1 MKKRKCMAD
10 GGVIEQASRKV
21 RQAVGGIADFLHV
34 GKPAETTVLPPG
46 QRRIPDDRPIVQA
59 DMRPDM
65 PQERNPRRFAEAV
78 DQRKQARSGG
88 YADGGII
95 PVDIRSGLM
104 DAVVRPIADDWAQGN
119 KAIKSIRNRYPT
131 IDAAVG
137 LHPVVAA
144 SQLAN
149 DVMSNDIG
157 VDSGMNVLQAVPIV
171 KRLSGLEK
179 LLSKQSGPVV
189 GGTKFVVDVPSTVRK
204 NVVLTGAQA
213 IGQPGEAFARG
224 GIKHLSAGTVTPI
237 RGKGTSTSDSI
248 AAIVAGDEV
257 RLSDGEAAAIL
268 PAKTAGNDAAVAA
281 IKGIIEATNGRK
293 TVSGGGKY
301 AFGIEKLEE
310 NAPQKPG
317 LLETAQGRKR
327 VADAIANAPAIG
339 SPLTIGGAQKP
350 VTAEQM
356 YGSAPPAND
365 FQQRLIEGQGLRP
378 DVGLT
383 GPRAVPQQAAF
394 SNEGRSSGIL
404 ASNAALP
411 AVTAQPAPATLSA
424 APAAPE
430 VAPSV
435 AATAA
440 PPSTPAPAAGGPQ
453 AKFPQP
459 GDQVPSGTGFVRNNR
474 TGAVTPV
481 GSPSIASSA
490 PQSVTTPVSMGV
502 MRAIQPAQPTDTGR
516 YRQAAEKILLDESR
530 GPGGGVAARLLM
542 GMAGRAAG
550 MDNDAART
558 TNEAAAVAARAKQS
572 AAELA
577 STDSY
582 RRASLGIQ
590 GREQSARE
598 QESADKLQDTAAQ
611 RAARAGIADAIE
623 SGDEAKIKK
632 AQAKG
637 IAAGVLKPTDERKH
651 EESPYRI
658 HTDTT
663 SGDQVR
669 INQKTGATDRLDRA
683 TNTWLPVGASQ
694 PKQAPQSAI
703 DALRAN
709 PALAAQFQQKYG
721 YLPQ

>member
-1 MKKRKCMAD
+1 MKRRKCMTDGGILDGVTPGRESASRRSGGGHARGGILPVLGIGSGTSDSIPVVLAGHKVHVSNGEGVAVLPAKTMRTPGAVAAVEDVIEQTNGKPPAPMAD
-10 GGVIEQASRKV
+10 GGKYAAGAS
-21 RQAVGGIADFLHV
+21 
-34 GKPAETTVLPPG
+34 
-46 QRRIPDDRPIVQA
+46 
-59 DMRPDM
+59 
-65 PQERNPRRFAEAV
+65 PQE
-78 DQRKQARSGG
+78 
-88 YADGGII
+88 DG
-95 PVDIRSGLM
+95 
-104 DAVVRPIADDWAQGN
+104 RP
-119 KAIKSIRNRYPT
+119 
-131 IDAAVG
+131 
-137 LHPVVAA
+137 
-144 SQLAN
+144 
-149 DVMSNDIG
+149 
-157 VDSGMNVLQAVPIV
+157 
-171 KRLSGLEK
+171 
-179 LLSKQSGPVV
+179 
-189 GGTKFVVDVPSTVRK
+189 KF
-204 NVVLTGAQA
+204 
-213 IGQPGEAFARG
+213 
-224 GIKHLSAGTVTPI
+224 LSALPEGGVLATP
-237 RGKGTSTSDSI
+237 
-248 AAIVAGDEV
+248 
-257 RLSDGEAAAIL
+257 
-268 PAKTAGNDAAVAA
+268 
-281 IKGIIEATNGRK
+281 
-293 TVSGGGKY
+293 
-301 AFGIEKLEE
+301 
-310 NAPQKPG
+310 
-317 LLETAQGRKR
+317 QGRQQ
-327 VADAIANAPAIG
+327 AAQAIANAPAIG

-350 VTAEQM
+350 VTAQQM

-411 AVTAQPAPATLSA
+411 AATAPVATTRPAQPQPADGYSNEGRPSAIQAVNVAPAGAATSA
-424 APAAPE
+424 A
-430 VAPSV
+430 VGS
-435 AATAA
+435 
-440 PPSTPAPAAGGPQ
+440 Q

-459 GDQVPSGTGFVRNNR
+459 GDPVPSGTGSVRNNR

-490 PQSVTTPVSMGV
+490 PQSVTTPASMGV
-502 MRAIQPAQPTDTGR
+502 MQASQPAQPADTGR

-590 GREQSARE
+590 GREQSVRE

-651 EESPYRI
+651 EKSPYRFHI
-658 HTDTT
+658 DPTT
-663 SGDQVR
+663 GEQVR
-669 INQKTGATDRLDRA
+669 FDQETGTTDRLDRA
-683 TNTWLPVGASQ
+683 TNTWKRVGVEPSHKSFAT
-694 PKQAPQSAI
+694 
-703 DALRAN
+703 DADAN
-709 PALAAQFQQKYG
+709 AALKAGQIKPGEIVVINGRRFVTE
-721 YLPQ
+721 